1 MKHIAI
7 DFYFVRDQV
16 VRRQLRVSHV
26 HLADQLADSLMKPLA
41 RHLFA
46 LHRSKIGFRF
56 PQLHE
61 NISLFY

>member
-26 HLADQLADSLMKPLA
+26 HLANQLVDSLTKPLA
-41 RHLFA
+41 RELFT
-46 LHRSKIGFRF
+46 LQRSKIGILDRS
-56 PQLHE
+56 
-61 NISLFY
+61 NILWGYDSR